1 MCSGRGHFRG
11 FVRTRTHTWTTV
23 PPGRAQSKG
32 CLAAGGHPFLLQVRK
47 EGRAGQDFE
56 ELTEETA
63 MWPEAHMRGAWSRPA
78 WMPTRCGP
86 RACRGRVPSRS
97 AGKGLTGP
105 GGYLSPSRSPRTHPP
120 PHRGAQGPLP
130 VPHLTL
136 LRVLGSSRVT
146 ARPWWGGSLSS
157 GRCAGL
163 WNCGSG
169 FSTRLNMCFGP
180 EFKTI
185 CLLAEP
191 KGAAWGP
198 PKLWQRGLS
207 GTAGIELPVRG
218 VPLSG
223 TPTLRDGPDLPLAQR
238 ASLSLGRGPGASVTS
253 VSPLGS
259 RLPSAWAT

>member
-1 MCSGRGHFRG
+1 MARGSYARG
-11 FVRTRTHTWTTV
+11 MELPSVDAHQVW
-23 PPGRAQSKG
+23 
-32 CLAAGGHPFLLQVRK
+32 AGGLSWAGAQQ
-47 EGRAGQDFE
+47 ECGQRA
-56 ELTEETA
+56 
-63 MWPEAHMRGAWSRPA
+63 HRAW
-78 WMPTRCGP
+78 GP
-86 RACRGRVPSRS
+86 SLAQQ
-97 AGKGLTGP
+97 K
-105 GGYLSPSRSPRTHPP
+105 PRTHPP